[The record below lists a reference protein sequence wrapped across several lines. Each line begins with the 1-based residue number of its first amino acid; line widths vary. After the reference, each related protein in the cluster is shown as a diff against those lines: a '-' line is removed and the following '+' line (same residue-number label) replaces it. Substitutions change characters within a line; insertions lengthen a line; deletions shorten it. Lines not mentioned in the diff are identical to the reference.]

1 MELKG
6 WGGKKNL
13 GEELGGQTVIRVLCM
28 KPLFSVN
35 KLKKLK
41 QLKPQE
47 KKKEEGKKKRRKRRK
62 EEKKKGRKGIRKE
75 DKGRK
80 KKVSHLWVGKSQLQ
94 LITGYV

>member
-1 MELKG
+1 MELKE

-47 KKKEEGKKKRRKRRK
+47 KKRRKRRK